1 MVFLH
6 CVLQAMGQ
14 KVDDGVIDL
23 LLNKLNETLG
33 SIDSLLYQKKTCLNS
48 KQLIFNEDA
57 QS

>member
-1 MVFLH
+1 
-6 CVLQAMGQ
+6 MGQ